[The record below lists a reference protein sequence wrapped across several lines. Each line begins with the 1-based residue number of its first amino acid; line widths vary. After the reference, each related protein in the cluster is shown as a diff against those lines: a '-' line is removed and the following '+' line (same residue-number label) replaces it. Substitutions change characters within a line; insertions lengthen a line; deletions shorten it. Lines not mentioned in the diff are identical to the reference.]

1 MPFKFGVN
9 SVCQLDRINNVQLN
23 VGTRLST
30 ATIAIASAISFV
42 FFVDDRE
49 IFARLLS
56 ITSVTS
62 PLCLS
67 AMIIPFNAVIFYVAV
82 SKGSLTN
89 THAQCN
95 ETLRQNRNIFTG
107 NRVIFHSSSTPRQT
121 INDERNFSAQKIR
134 IGNNIQIIL
143 V

>member
-1 MPFKFGVN
+1 MCVCDGLTEKRVIDFRFGSFIIFHCFFLFFVDRSMPFKFGVN

-56 ITSVTS
+56 ITSVIS
-62 PLCLS
+62 PLCHS
-67 AMIIPFNAVIFYVAV
+67 AMIIPFNAVIFHVAV
-82 SKGSLTN
+82 V
-89 THAQCN
+89 Q
-95 ETLRQNRNIFTG
+95 RFI
-107 NRVIFHSSSTPRQT
+107 
-121 INDERNFSAQKIR
+121 D
-134 IGNNIQIIL
+134 
-143 V
+143 